1 MKSRTGLFTLGVLAL
16 VVPSAWM
23 LIAAPGAPAPEIAG
37 DVRWGSSAALLPD
50 GRMLIVGGAD
60 AAGPVSAAEILS
72 NGSITSAAAMSI
84 ARAKAAAINLADGRV
99 LVTGGVTAGGEF
111 LGSAKIYEAA
121 TNSWSTIPALL
132 IEPRAGHTA
141 SLLPDGRVL
150 LAGGETAGRISQSIE
165 LFDPSTGAFSFAGT
179 LSMPRA
185 GHAAAV
191 LSDGRVLIAGGSFG
205 GVAPSGSTDLFDPA
219 TKTIS
224 AGPELL
230 TGRAGHTATTL
241 RNGNVLIVGGTNGL
255 TDLDSAEIFDA
266 ATGTIQPASSLHSA
280 RSGHSAYLLSSGDV
294 LILGGDVQAAE
305 LYSFETGT
313 LSDTSRNRSTTTG
326 AVPDAPKI
334 STTRLA
340 STVFADTATTIIST
354 DKTKYS
360 VGEPMTI
367 AGSGFT
373 ANGTVNISVLRP
385 DRSTDTLSVTADGSG
400 GFTTV
405 YNPPLIPGRYK
416 ITATDGT
423 NTATT
428 AATEAD
434 AAAADLDQC
443 RNGDA
448 SSPTNCVD
456 APGGE
461 GWANGNAGAQDSHY
475 VEGYSIPYR
484 MTFTGVTA
492 GTWTVDLGYDTTHS
506 SKHAIDFLTQYD
518 LINDPSHSLA
528 FGHPPE
534 CIDPTDGFLG
544 LPANNNNCSLSG
556 TPTSTFPIPKPI
568 IPDSLAGNPP
578 GTPPCS
584 AIGGTVLAGATSCPG
599 TMFDKIAGT
608 VPAGTNNAFFSMWNG
623 TITGVSYFSQNVVSG
638 QGQEETRIRLVF
650 TAVPVNGNVLLSW
663 GGHIARRQDWGTGNS
678 AGGVSGS
685 PYHMRLIGFCSG
697 TLSSGTA
704 CTDGGNQDRSL
715 SANTVSAPG
724 TIVIVKNTIGGDG
737 TFAYTATGKGVSNF
751 SLTTVSGTAS
761 QTFSGLAP
769 GTNGGSRAFTETPI
783 PNQFKLSSLT
793 CTSALGTSTITTDLG
808 TGVATVSS
816 LGDADTVTCTYTNTK
831 ADANIQITPATAV
844 NAVGT
849 NHTLTITVNSVN
861 TTLGSGTA
869 TASITSG
876 PGSFVGS
883 PTCSYTGGGS
893 TASCTVVITSAT
905 TGTTV
910 VSATSSIPLTGDG
923 SVTRTTDGTA
933 GNSSPASKT
942 WADATIAIT
951 PATATNAVGTN
962 HTLTITVTAV
972 GTTLGDGTATARIT
986 SGPGSFVAD
995 SSTCS
1000 YTGGGSTASCTVV
1013 ITSATTGTTVVSAAS
1028 SIPLTGEGSVPRT
1041 TDGTAG
1047 NSGPAS
1053 KTWVDA
1059 TIAITPAAATNAV
1072 GTNHTLTITV
1082 TAVGTTL
1089 GNGTATASIT
1099 SGPGSFVGERKS
1111 GE

>member
-1 MKSRTGLFTLGVLAL
+1 MKLRTGLFSLAVLAL

-23 LIAAPGAPAPEIAG
+23 LIAAPGAPSPEFAG

-60 AAGPVSAAEILS
+60 AAGRVSAAEIWS
-72 NGSITSAAAMSI
+72 KGSVTSAAAMSI
-84 ARAKAAAINLADGRV
+84 AGAKAAAINLADGRV
-99 LVTGGVTAGGEF
+99 LVTGGVTAGGDF
-111 LGSAKIYEAA
+111 LGSAEIYEAA
-121 TNSWSTIPALL
+121 TNSWSTIPAPL

-141 SLLPDGRVL
+141 SLLPDSRVV

-185 GHAAAV
+185 RHAAAV

-266 ATGTIQPASSLHSA
+266 ATGTIQPTSSLHSA
-280 RSGHSAYLLSSGDV
+280 RSGHSAYLLASGDV
-294 LILGGDVQAAE
+294 LIVGGDVQAAE
-305 LYSFETGT
+305 LYSFKSET
-313 LSDTSRNRSTTTG
+313 LSDVSRNRLTTTEG
-326 AVPDAPKI
+326 VPDASKT
-334 STTRLA
+334 STTKIA
-340 STVFADTATTIIST
+340 PTVFADTATTIIST

-373 ANGTVNISVLRP
+373 ANGTVNISVLRT
-385 DRSTDTLSVTADGSG
+385 DRNTDTLSVTADGSG
-400 GFTTV
+400 SFTTV

-428 AATEAD
+428 EATEAD
-434 AAAADLDQC
+434 AAAANLDQC

-492 GTWTVDLGYDTTHS
+492 GTWTVDLGYDTVHS
-506 SKHAIDFLTQYD
+506 SKHAIDFLTHYD

-528 FGHPPE
+528 FGHTPE

-544 LPANNNNCSLSG
+544 LPANSNNCALSAA
-556 TPTSTFPIPKPI
+556 PTSTFPIPKPI

-584 AIGGTVLAGATSCPG
+584 ATGGTVLAGATSCPG

-623 TITGVSYFSQNVVSG
+623 TITSVSYFSQNVVSG

-650 TAVPVNGNVLLSW
+650 TAVPVDGDVLLSW

-685 PYHMRLIGFCSG
+685 PYHMRLISFCCGGPPPRTGGGFGGGPEPGPSG
-697 TLSSGTA
+697 GALFFPRE
-704 CTDGGNQDRSL
+704 QPL
-715 SANTVSAPG
+715 
-724 TIVIVKNTIGGDG
+724 
-737 TFAYTATGKGVSNF
+737 F
-751 SLTTVSGTAS
+751 S
-761 QTFSGLAP
+761 
-769 GTNGGSRAFTETPI
+769 
-783 PNQFKLSSLT
+783 K
-793 CTSALGTSTITTDLG
+793 
-808 TGVATVSS
+808 
-816 LGDADTVTCTYTNTK
+816 
-831 ADANIQITPATAV
+831 
-844 NAVGT
+844 
-849 NHTLTITVNSVN
+849 
-861 TTLGSGTA
+861 TTLG
-869 TASITSG
+869 
-876 PGSFVGS
+876 
-883 PTCSYTGGGS
+883 GGG
-893 TASCTVVITSAT
+893 
-905 TGTTV
+905 GFF
-910 VSATSSIPLTGDG
+910 
-923 SVTRTTDGTA
+923 
-933 GNSSPASKT
+933 SP
-942 WADATIAIT
+942 
-951 PATATNAVGTN
+951 PV
-962 HTLTITVTAV
+962 
-972 GTTLGDGTATARIT
+972 
-986 SGPGSFVAD
+986 
-995 SSTCS
+995 
-1000 YTGGGSTASCTVV
+1000 
-1013 ITSATTGTTVVSAAS
+1013 
-1028 SIPLTGEGSVPRT
+1028 
-1041 TDGTAG
+1041 
-1047 NSGPAS
+1047 
-1053 KTWVDA
+1053 
-1059 TIAITPAAATNAV
+1059 
-1072 GTNHTLTITV
+1072 
-1082 TAVGTTL
+1082 
-1089 GNGTATASIT
+1089 
-1099 SGPGSFVGERKS
+1099 ER
-1111 GE
+1111 GWG

>member
-1 MKSRTGLFTLGVLAL
+1 MKLRTGLFSLAVLAL

-23 LIAAPGAPAPEIAG
+23 LIAAPGAPAPEFAG

-72 NGSITSAAAMSI
+72 NGSVTSAAAMSI

-99 LVTGGVTAGGEF
+99 LVTGGVTTGGEI
-111 LGSAKIYEAA
+111 LGSAEIYEAA

-255 TDLDSAEIFDA
+255 TDLDSAEVFDA
-266 ATGTIQPASSLHSA
+266 ATGTIQPTSSLHSA
-280 RSGHSAYLLSSGDV
+280 
-294 LILGGDVQAAE
+294 
-305 LYSFETGT
+305 
-313 LSDTSRNRSTTTG
+313 
-326 AVPDAPKI
+326 
-334 STTRLA
+334 
-340 STVFADTATTIIST
+340 
-354 DKTKYS
+354 
-360 VGEPMTI
+360 
-367 AGSGFT
+367 
-373 ANGTVNISVLRP
+373 
-385 DRSTDTLSVTADGSG
+385 TADGSG

-448 SSPTNCVD
+448 SSPTNCVN

-492 GTWTVDLGYDTTHS
+492 GTWTVDLGYDTVHS
-506 SKHAIDFLTQYD
+506 SKHAIDFLTHYD
-518 LINDPSHSLA
+518 LINDPLHSL

-544 LPANNNNCSLSG
+544 LPANNNNCSLSA

-568 IPDSLAGNPP
+568 IPASLAGNPP

-599 TMFDKIAGT
+599 TTFDKIAGT
-608 VPAGTNNAFFSMWNG
+608 VPAGTNNAFFSMCNG

-650 TAVPVNGNVLLSW
+650 TAVPVDGNVLLSW

-685 PYHMRLIGFCSG
+685 PYHMRLIGFCGG
-697 TLSSGTA
+697 TLPYSTA
-704 CTDGGNQDRSL
+704 RTDGGNQDRSL
-715 SANTVSAPG
+715 SAATILAPG

-737 TFAYTATGKGVSNF
+737 PFAYTATGNGVSNF

-761 QTFSGLAP
+761 QTFGGLVP
-769 GTNGGSRAFTETPI
+769 GNKGGSRTFTD
-783 PNQFKLSSLT
+783 K
-793 CTSALGTSTITTDLG
+793 
-808 TGVATVSS
+808 
-816 LGDADTVTCTYTNTK
+816 
-831 ADANIQITPATAV
+831 
-844 NAVGT
+844 
-849 NHTLTITVNSVN
+849 
-861 TTLGSGTA
+861 
-869 TASITSG
+869 
-876 PGSFVGS
+876 
-883 PTCSYTGGGS
+883 
-893 TASCTVVITSAT
+893 
-905 TGTTV
+905 
-910 VSATSSIPLTGDG
+910 
-923 SVTRTTDGTA
+923 
-933 GNSSPASKT
+933 
-942 WADATIAIT
+942 
-951 PATATNAVGTN
+951 
-962 HTLTITVTAV
+962 
-972 GTTLGDGTATARIT
+972 
-986 SGPGSFVAD
+986 
-995 SSTCS
+995 
-1000 YTGGGSTASCTVV
+1000 
-1013 ITSATTGTTVVSAAS
+1013 
-1028 SIPLTGEGSVPRT
+1028 
-1041 TDGTAG
+1041 
-1047 NSGPAS
+1047 
-1053 KTWVDA
+1053 
-1059 TIAITPAAATNAV
+1059 
-1072 GTNHTLTITV
+1072 
-1082 TAVGTTL
+1082 
-1089 GNGTATASIT
+1089 
-1099 SGPGSFVGERKS
+1099 
-1111 GE
+1111 

>member
-1 MKSRTGLFTLGVLAL
+1 MKSRTGLFTLGVFAL

-23 LIAAPGAPAPEIAG
+23 LIAAPGAPAPEFAG

-72 NGSITSAAAMSI
+72 NGSVTASAATSS
-84 ARAKAAAINLADGRV
+84 ARAKPAAINLEEGRV
-99 LVTGGVTAGGEF
+99 LVTGGVRTGGEF
-111 LGSAKIYEAA
+111 LGSAEIYEAA
-121 TNSWSTIPALL
+121 TNSWSTIPASL

-141 SLLPDGRVL
+141 SLLPDGRVV

-185 GHAAAV
+185 RHAAAV

-241 RNGNVLIVGGTNGL
+241 RNGNVLIAGGTNGL

-266 ATGTIQPASSLHSA
+266 ATGTIQPTSSLHSA
-280 RSGHSAYLLSSGDV
+280 RNGHSAYLLASGDV
-294 LILGGDVQAAE
+294 LIVGGDVQAAE
-305 LYSFETGT
+305 LYSFNTGT
-313 LSDTSRNRSTTTG
+313 LSDPSRNRLTTT
-326 AVPDAPKI
+326 ADVPDASKT
-334 STTRLA
+334 STTKIA
-340 STVFADTATTIIST
+340 PTVFADTATTIIST

-373 ANGTVNISVLRP
+373 ANGTVNISVLRT
-385 DRSTDTLSVTADGSG
+385 DRNTDTLSVTADGSG

-492 GTWTVDLGYDTTHS
+492 GTWTVDLGYDTVHS

-518 LINDPSHSLA
+518 LINDPLHSL

-584 AIGGTVLAGATSCPG
+584 ATGGTVLAGAASWPG
-599 TMFDKIAGT
+599 MLFDKIAGNISG
-608 VPAGTNNAFFSMWNG
+608 VTNN
-623 TITGVSYFSQNVVSG
+623 
-638 QGQEETRIRLVF
+638 
-650 TAVPVNGNVLLSW
+650 NGN
-663 GGHIARRQDWGTGNS
+663 
-678 AGGVSGS
+678 
-685 PYHMRLIGFCSG
+685 
-697 TLSSGTA
+697 
-704 CTDGGNQDRSL
+704 
-715 SANTVSAPG
+715 
-724 TIVIVKNTIGGDG
+724 
-737 TFAYTATGKGVSNF
+737 
-751 SLTTVSGTAS
+751 
-761 QTFSGLAP
+761 
-769 GTNGGSRAFTETPI
+769 
-783 PNQFKLSSLT
+783 
-793 CTSALGTSTITTDLG
+793 
-808 TGVATVSS
+808 
-816 LGDADTVTCTYTNTK
+816 
-831 ADANIQITPATAV
+831 
-844 NAVGT
+844 
-849 NHTLTITVNSVN
+849 
-861 TTLGSGTA
+861 
-869 TASITSG
+869 
-876 PGSFVGS
+876 
-883 PTCSYTGGGS
+883 
-893 TASCTVVITSAT
+893 
-905 TGTTV
+905 
-910 VSATSSIPLTGDG
+910 
-923 SVTRTTDGTA
+923 
-933 GNSSPASKT
+933 
-942 WADATIAIT
+942 
-951 PATATNAVGTN
+951 
-962 HTLTITVTAV
+962 
-972 GTTLGDGTATARIT
+972 
-986 SGPGSFVAD
+986 
-995 SSTCS
+995 
-1000 YTGGGSTASCTVV
+1000 
-1013 ITSATTGTTVVSAAS
+1013 
-1028 SIPLTGEGSVPRT
+1028 
-1041 TDGTAG
+1041 
-1047 NSGPAS
+1047 
-1053 KTWVDA
+1053 
-1059 TIAITPAAATNAV
+1059 
-1072 GTNHTLTITV
+1072 
-1082 TAVGTTL
+1082 
-1089 GNGTATASIT
+1089 
-1099 SGPGSFVGERKS
+1099 
-1111 GE
+1111 